1 MKTTYLSIALI
12 SLAGHL
18 TAAEVRLADCPAAVQ
33 ATIQQNSRDG
43 RIDEIESYSIQG
55 KMLYVAEV
63 ELAGDR
69 DLKIHVAA
77 DGALVK
83 TREDFSLGETPEAVR
98 KAVEGKLNGGMADD
112 VDRETV
118 GQTATYHV
126 EIDRKGAPD
135 LELMID
141 SEGQILSEAEDTDD

>member
-1 MKTTYLSIALI
+1 MKTTLLSIVIA
-12 SLAGHL
+12 SLAGHAA
-18 TAAEVRLADCPAAVQ
+18 AAEVRLADCPPAVQ
-33 ATIQQNSRDG
+33 TTIQQHSRDG

-77 DGALVK
+77 DGALMK
-83 TREDFSLGETPEAVR
+83 TREDSTLAEVPEAVR
-98 KAVEGKLNGGMADD
+98 KAVEGKLNGGVADD
-112 VDRETV
+112 VDKETA
-118 GQTATYHV
+118 GSSITYHV

-135 LELMID
+135 TNLTID
-141 SEGQILSEAEDTDD
+141 STGKVLSETEERD

>member
-1 MKTTYLSIALI
+1 MKTTLLSFAFI
-12 SLAGHL
+12 SLVGHAA
-18 TAAEVRLADCPAAVQ
+18 AAEVKLADCPAPVQ

-63 ELAGDR
+63 ELAAGR

-83 TREDFSLGETPEAVR
+83 TREDAALAEVPEAVR
-98 KAVEGKLNGGMADD
+98 KAVEGKLNGGIADD
-112 VDRETV
+112 VDKETA
-118 GQTATYHV
+118 GQTVTYHV

-135 LELMID
+135 TNLTID
-141 SEGQILSEAEDTDD
+141 SAGKVLSETEEHD

>member
-1 MKTTYLSIALI
+1 MKTTILSIALI
-12 SLAGHL
+12 SIAGHL
-18 TAAEVRLADCPAAVQ
+18 SAAEVRLADCPSAVQ

-43 RIDEIESYSIQG
+43 RLDEIESYSIQG

-63 ELAGDR
+63 ELAGGR

-83 TREDFSLGETPEAVR
+83 TREDSTLAEAPESVR
-98 KAVEGKLNGGMADD
+98 KAVEAKLNGGIADD
-112 VDRETV
+112 VDKETV
-118 GQTATYHV
+118 GQTVTYHV

-135 LELMID
+135 LELTID
-141 SEGQILSEAEDTDD
+141 SAGKILSETEEHD

>member
-1 MKTTYLSIALI
+1 MKTTLLSIALI
-12 SLAGHL
+12 SLAGHAV
-18 TAAEVRLADCPAAVQ
+18 AAEVRLADCPAAVQ

-63 ELAGDR
+63 ELAADR

-83 TREDFSLGETPEAVR
+83 IREDSTLAEAPEAVR
-98 KAVEGKLNGGMADD
+98 KAVEAKLAGGIADD
-112 VDRETV
+112 VDKETV
-118 GQTATYHV
+118 GQTVTYHV
-126 EIDRKGAPD
+126 EIDRKGAAD
-135 LELMID
+135 LELTID
-141 SEGQILSEAEDTDD
+141 SAGKILSETEDRD

>member
-1 MKTTYLSIALI
+1 MKTTLLSFAFI
-12 SLAGHL
+12 SLVGHAA
-18 TAAEVRLADCPAAVQ
+18 AAEVKLADCPAAVQ

-63 ELAGDR
+63 ELGGDR

-83 TREDFSLGETPEAVR
+83 TREDSALSEVPEAVR
-98 KAVEGKLNGGMADD
+98 KAVEGKLDGGIADD
-112 VDRETV
+112 VDKETA
-118 GQTATYHV
+118 GQTVTFHV

-135 LELMID
+135 TNLTLD
-141 SEGQILSEAEDTDD
+141 SAGKVLSETEEHD

>member
-1 MKTTYLSIALI
+1 MKTTLFSIALL
-12 SLAGHL
+12 SLAGHAA
-18 TAAEVRLADCPAAVQ
+18 AAEVRLADCPPAVQ

-63 ELAGDR
+63 ELSGDR

-77 DGALVK
+77 DGALMK
-83 TREDFSLGETPEAVR
+83 TREDSTLTEVPEAVR
-98 KAVEGKLNGGMADD
+98 KAVEGKLNGGVADD
-112 VDRETV
+112 VDKETA
-118 GQTATYHV
+118 GQTVTWHV

-135 LELMID
+135 TNLTID
-141 SEGQILSEAEDTDD
+141 SEGKILTESEEHD